1 MSIRNELVL
10 SKLLGSD
17 FSEGVK
23 RRGVGYANEDFIEDA
38 TIADGWA
45 SATIYGTHAYSVEVD
60 WSTDDQPGSCTCP
73 FFTQWGPCKHMWALV
88 IWVDTIEDSG
98 FDYPEEDAA
107 EMSVADR
114 HTREPWEIGLD
125 ALRVLAERKDYGF
138 TNPWKLAGGE
148 SELRYELDRGA
159 IEAEG
164 TATLN
169 PCVRSR
175 LNSGK
180 WGKYRSVSLES
191 IDPRDL
197 ENDEERRLHALLLSY
212 RTISLGSGSRWGRGG
227 YGGSTVELG
236 LEVAAELLP
245 RLAAQGCLAM
255 ENSEGELK
263 SLEWDDGEPW
273 RLERALDDSHTGKT
287 ILRADLVRDNE
298 RISFEEFRYVS
309 RIGLFAVDSRIAKF
323 DSEHDWAWILELA
336 RGKGVITVPQE
347 HAGSLRELSQDIAPL
362 NERPGAR
369 ELIGEPEPLL
379 QIEPF
384 SEAPRIA
391 RVACHI
397 RFRYG
402 PGATVAPSDR
412 VAVITSETGE
422 RIRRNVDAEQ
432 KRISQYV
439 SVGGLRSEFDRR
451 AETDGALASWQVV
464 EAVRTLLD
472 QGWKI
477 TAEQKRVRAAGIF
490 SVSVRSG
497 IDWFDLEGGLT
508 FGEQKVSFPE
518 LLRAHKTNTNLIE
531 LDDGTFG
538 MVPEDWL
545 KQWNLIELAEAT
557 PEDALRFRGN
567 QGWLLD
573 MLLAGRDNVELDVQF
588 KRYRKNLARFDGV
601 APKRETREFVGE
613 LRDYQR
619 DGVGWFAFLRNLGL
633 GGCLADDMGLGKTV
647 QVLALLESRRRTKTC
662 GPTLIVAPRSLVF
675 NWIDESARFAPKL
688 RVLDYTGVGRQD
700 RREQAGKIDLLITT
714 YGTLRR
720 DILTLS
726 EETFDYVV
734 LDEATAIKNPGSQAS
749 KAARLLKAENRLT
762 LTGTPIENHV
772 GELWSQ
778 LEFLNPG
785 MLGRSSVFQSLVG
798 KGIEPE
804 RRAEL
809 AKALR
814 PFILRRTKD
823 EVLTELPPKSEQ
835 IVICELSKKEE
846 RRYADLRRHYQS
858 ALLGRGGNSAI
869 KGTGKV
875 EGSKIHVLEAL
886 LRLRQAAC
894 HPGLLDAAFR
904 SESSA
909 KLEVLLPLLAELA
922 DEGHKVLV
930 FSQFTTFLG
939 ILRERLDNASI
950 AFEYLDGRTRDRKS
964 KVESFESNPDIH
976 VFLISLKA
984 GGHGLNLTSADYV
997 FLLDPWWNPA
1007 VESQAV
1013 DRAHRMGQ
1021 IRPVFAYRLIA
1032 KGTVEEHVLKLQ
1044 DEKRALAESLL
1055 GDGQSVLRDLTREDL
1070 AALLS

>member
-1 MSIRNELVL
+1 MSNELVL
-10 SKLLGSD
+10 TELLASE
-17 FSEGVK
+17 FSAGVK
-23 RRGVGYANEDFIEDA
+23 RRAAPYADEDSIEDA
-38 TIADGWA
+38 TIVDGWA
-45 SATIYGTHAYSVEVD
+45 SATIYGTHAYDVELD

-73 FFTQWGPCKHMWALV
+73 FFDKWGPCKHMWALAV
-88 IWVDTIEDSG
+88 WVDSVEDFGSAYSEEGFPERSG
-98 FDYPEEDAA
+98 
-107 EMSVADR
+107 ADR
-114 HTREPWEIGLD
+114 QTREPWEIGLD
-125 ALRVLAERKDYGF
+125 ALRVLAVRKDYGF

-148 SELRYELDRGA
+148 SEVRYELDRGT

-164 TATLN
+164 TAALN
-169 PCVRSR
+169 PRARSR

-180 WGKYRSVSLES
+180 WGKFRAVTLES

-197 ENDEERRLHALLLSY
+197 EKDEERRLHALLLSY
-212 RTISLGSGSRWGRGG
+212 RTISSGRYSRWGRSS
-227 YGGSTVELG
+227 YGDSTVEL
-236 LEVAAELLP
+236 ESDVAAELLP
-245 RLAAQGCLAM
+245 RLAAQGCLVM
-255 ENSEGELK
+255 DDSEGELK
-263 SLEWDDGEPW
+263 PLEWDDGEPW
-273 RLERALDDSHTGKT
+273 RLERVLDSSQAGSAV
-287 ILRADLVRDNE
+287 LRADLVRGGE
-298 RISFEEFRYVS
+298 RISFEELRYVS
-309 RIGLFAVDSRIAKF
+309 KVGLFAVDSRLAKF
-323 DSEHDWAWILELA
+323 DSEHDWEWILQLA
-336 RGKGVITVPQE
+336 RGDGVIAVPQE
-347 HAGSLRELSQDIAPL
+347 HADSLRELSRDIAPL
-362 NERPGAR
+362 NEREGAD

-379 QIEPF
+379 HIEPF
-384 SEAPRIA
+384 LEAPRSA
-391 RVACHI
+391 RVACRI
-397 RFRYG
+397 QFQYG
-402 PGATVAPSDR
+402 PGAVVHPSDR
-412 VAVITSETGE
+412 VAVISSDNGD
-422 RIRRNVDAEQ
+422 RIRRNIDAEE

-439 SVGGLRSEFDRR
+439 AVGGLRSEFDRR
-451 AETDGALASWQVV
+451 AERDGALASWQVV
-464 EAVRTLLD
+464 EAVRVLLA

-477 TAEQKRVRAAGIF
+477 TAEKKSVRASGTF

-518 LLRAHKTNTNLIE
+518 LLRAHKTDTNLIE

-538 MVPEDWL
+538 IVPEDWL
-545 KQWNLIELAEAT
+545 KQWNLIELADST
-557 PEDALRFRGN
+557 PDDALRFRGN

-573 MLLAGRDNVELDVQF
+573 MLLAGRDNVELDAQF
-588 KRYRKNLARFDGV
+588 KRYRKSLARFDGV
-601 APKRETREFVGE
+601 PPRRETRGFVGE

-662 GPTLIVAPRSLVF
+662 GPTLIVAPRSLIF
-675 NWIDESARFAPKL
+675 NWIDETARFAPKL
-688 RVLDYTGVGRQD
+688 RVLDYTGVGRRE
-700 RREQAGKIDLLITT
+700 RREQAGKIDLLLTT

-734 LDEATAIKNPGSQAS
+734 LDEATAIKNPASQAS

-814 PFILRRTKD
+814 PFVLRRTKD

-858 ALLGRGGNSAI
+858 LLLGGEGASEAVE
-869 KGTGKV
+869 TGKV
-875 EGSKIHVLEAL
+875 EGSKIQVLEAL

-894 HPGLLDAAFR
+894 HPGLLDSVLR

-909 KLEVLLPLLAELA
+909 KLEVLLPRLAELA

-939 ILRERLDNASI
+939 ILRERLDDTGI
-950 AFEYLDGRTRDRKS
+950 AFEYLDGRTRDRRS
-964 KVESFESNPDIH
+964 KVERFESDPDIH

-984 GGHGLNLTSADYV
+984 GGHGLNLTSADFV